1 LRQTVT
7 SGYSKSWS
15 EDCGSWKRMSASSDW
30 HTYGSR
36 RIASR
41 QRWMVSRGRRDMR
54 GAVPAILGNGDSS
67 DADADAAK
75 PRGEGPCANALQRPG
90 ASLWQDAGAPAG
102 WADGQVGT
110 SHFVQAPS
118 MRPIHATATSRA
130 IHVPASMT
138 KRGMIPLAQHRPRAA
153 GASHQS
159 LHHRRARR
167 PIGQVT
173 TLRGSQRRFSKVPP
187 ACNTVSLAPKVA
199 RGSSAAGCG
208 CAGRFSSDQAAVLDR
223 DVDL

>member
-1 LRQTVT
+1 MRPKDFRQKSHRAGSEGGAHRRWSSMNTPMSPLTRLMQTLRATQT
-7 SGYSKSWS
+7 
-15 EDCGSWKRMSASSDW
+15 C
-30 HTYGSR
+30 R
-36 RIASR
+36 RKCDLHIATR

-54 GAVPAILGNGDSS
+54 GAVSAILGNGDSS

-130 IHVPASMT
+130 IHAPASMT
-138 KRGMIPLAQHRPRAA
+138 KRGMIPLALSVPAPALCTAQDRGREAPRNVRIT
-153 GASHQS
+153 H
-159 LHHRRARR
+159 
-167 PIGQVT
+167 
-173 TLRGSQRRFSKVPP
+173 
-187 ACNTVSLAPKVA
+187 
-199 RGSSAAGCG
+199 
-208 CAGRFSSDQAAVLDR
+208 
-223 DVDL
+223 

>member
-1 LRQTVT
+1 
-7 SGYSKSWS
+7 
-15 EDCGSWKRMSASSDW
+15 MSASSDW

-138 KRGMIPLAQHRPRAA
+138 KRGMIPLALSRPSPSALYRTGQGTRSPSERPNNTLAA
-153 GASHQS
+153 FLRDSAVPDHSRGNT
-159 LHHRRARR
+159 RRSEGPGSQPRLRKTRR
-167 PIGQVT
+167 SRR
-173 TLRGSQRRFSKVPP
+173 TLR
-187 ACNTVSLAPKVA
+187 AP
-199 RGSSAAGCG
+199 
-208 CAGRFSSDQAAVLDR
+208 L
-223 DVDL
+223 